1 MIQGFGPPIQK
12 QVPESMG
19 GGGAEKEESPN
30 EKPNIPQPKRFVID
44 PKNPI
49 YKHGDLNQPGEK
61 GRAVNIDKKV

>member
-1 MIQGFGPPIQK
+1 
-12 QVPESMG
+12 MG